1 MTAKKKTAKLSF
13 EEGKL
18 SLEGLTA
25 QLGEGKLSLEES
37 IKAYEEGMALVSQLE
52 EQLAQHRRR
61 IEQIDP
67 DTAEIKPFEGE

>member
-13 EEGKL
+13 EDGML
-18 SLEGLTA
+18 TLEELTA
-25 QLGEGKLSLEES
+25 QLSEGKLSLEES
-37 IKAYEEGMALVSQLE
+37 IKTYEQGMAVVSQLE
-52 EQLAQHRRR
+52 ELLAQHRRR